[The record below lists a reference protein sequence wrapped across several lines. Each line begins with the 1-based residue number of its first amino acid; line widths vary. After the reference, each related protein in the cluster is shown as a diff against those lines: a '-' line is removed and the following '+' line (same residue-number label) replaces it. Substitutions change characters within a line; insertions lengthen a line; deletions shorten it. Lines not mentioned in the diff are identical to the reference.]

1 MRIKGR
7 KHAVEGVEGGPS
19 LLEQMMGIIA
29 ARGRDLLDD
38 DVVVV
43 AGYLT
48 DGPAI
53 KISDK
58 LRIGDVIR
66 LVDGQ
71 QGGGH
76 SVLS

>member
-1 MRIKGR
+1 MG
-7 KHAVEGVEGGPS
+7 HPVYCNFLLGYPS
-19 LLEQMMGIIA
+19 PRTSYVNVTP
-29 ARGRDLLDD
+29 RGRDVLDD

-76 SVLS
+76 SVLL

>member
-29 ARGRDLLDD
+29 ARGRDLDD

-71 QGGGH
+71 QGGN
-76 SVLS
+76 SVVLS